1 MEVLW
6 KAISIIIYQNLVES
20 IDFHDIMHRFRF
32 WRGIGTATLEAKIL
46 QKIAGIRQEVLYDIF
61 VDIHMAY
68 DALDWGHVLVIL
80 EGYGVGGWDPRSD
93 YY

>member
-1 MEVLW
+1 MVEVLW

-68 DALDWGHVLVIL
+68 DDLDWGACPGDTGRVR
-80 EGYGVGGWDPRSD
+80 GGGVGPQV
-93 YY
+93 